1 MSNSS
6 PANSREDVQ
15 VTPIPAAPRR
25 YVADT
30 VALILRLEKRTMGM
44 AAQQAFQTVEAGQDQ
59 LLVPAMV
66 CSEIMYLAERK
77 RIAATLG
84 DVERYV
90 ATYATCQEAP
100 LTLAIVKAAQ
110 AITDIPELHDRLIA
124 ATAVHHQG
132 TLLTNDITIT
142 ASDHVQTLW

>member
-25 YVADT
+25 DVADT

-84 DVERYV
+84 DVERYLD
-90 ATYATCQEAP
+90 QHQIIGGRID
-100 LTLAIVKAAQ
+100 LAFAQ
-110 AITDIPELHDRLIA
+110 WLWCC
-124 ATAVHHQG
+124 
-132 TLLTNDITIT
+132 LLTEGT
-142 ASDHVQTLW
+142 

>member
-6 PANSREDVQ
+6 PTNSPEDVQ
-15 VTPIPAAPRR
+15 VIPIPTPPRL

-30 VALILRLEKRTMGM
+30 VALILRLEKRTMGA

-59 LLVPAMV
+59 LWVPAMA

-90 ATYATCQEAP
+90 AAYPTCQEAP
-100 LTLAIVKAAQ
+100 LTLAIVKAAH

-124 ATAVHHQG
+124 ATTVHHQAA
-132 TLLTNDITIT
+132 LLTNDITIT
-142 ASDHVQTLW
+142 ASAHVQTLW